1 MELLQSSI
9 RTNKHGGDLFMEFRK
24 PRKSV
29 KKKMKKFDFID
40 IGMDLVE
47 LIYFLTRFI
56 VRSIVKLID

>member
-1 MELLQSSI
+1 
-9 RTNKHGGDLFMEFRK
+9 MEFRK